1 MKYPKI
7 VRYDKVLIALILLSP
22 AIWVPH
28 LWPLNSAWFDGIN
41 LFLAFIVLGCVF
53 IKPKD
58 NALHV
63 SQIFILYLLVFSSL
77 TVSAAANDYS
87 YYACVKWI
95 YISLVASFAI
105 GLLAA
110 QLSLEEGP
118 ERYMAFVCKALVC
131 MAVLYSIGSLVF
143 FLGGAPDFL
152 GLYQL
157 ESRLK
162 GVLKQPNLTT
172 SVIWLGIFANLYF
185 DRKSQKPVVF
195 YGLIFLFG
203 AVAALA
209 ASRMILVFM
218 LLLVAVGVFVY
229 FFSDRWKSRRIFA
242 AGALVA
248 VCLIVI
254 PGTVAEI
261 RSFLGIASGNL
272 VQVADRD
279 LVDSARLEEHKKI
292 AFSVVENF
300 SATEFI
306 VGIGP
311 GNYPEFSYSAGLSG
325 PGNHLAR
332 GGWLHSHNIFS
343 MIFVE
348 QGLLGLL
355 LVLGVFVVVMV
366 KLWNLRSSPIFVP
379 VSGILGVIFFH
390 SNLEYPLWYPWFLF
404 VLVIAA
410 VPLFGI
416 SKVKLSPGLMRKSV
430 GGLVMIVTLGVTVN
444 VVTQIWT
451 ITSMPLKADRG
462 ESDYTELAL
471 LANDSLLGPFAVL
484 SRYQSFSPE
493 FTNLEWQ
500 LREVRRMKSW
510 RPVDIVVVR
519 EFTLLAMMGRL
530 DEACKASTEIAA
542 RFPVAAPIMIDK
554 SKRVGSFVELD
565 QIRISGCIEDGLN
578 RWGES
583 IASIRKKNSLRI
595 KNLSESI

>member
-1 MKYPKI
+1 M
-7 VRYDKVLIALILLSP
+7 RYEKTLIALILLSP
-22 AIWVPH
+22 AFWVPH

-41 LFLAFIVLGCVF
+41 LFLAFIVLGYVL
-53 IKPKD
+53 IKPH
-58 NALHV
+58 NGSLYV
-63 SQIFILYLLVFSSL
+63 SKIFIFYFLIFFSL
-77 TVSAAANDYS
+77 TVSVAANDYS
-87 YYACVKWI
+87 YYASVKWV
-95 YISLVASFAI
+95 YISLLASFSV

-110 QLSLEEGP
+110 QLSLEDGP

-143 FLGGAPDFL
+143 FLGGAPDSL

-209 ASRMILVFM
+209 ASRMNLVFM

-248 VCLIVI
+248 VCLTVI
-254 PGTVAEI
+254 PGTVSEI
-261 RSFLGIASGNL
+261 RSFLGIESGDL
-272 VQVADRD
+272 VRVADRD

-325 PGNHLAR
+325 SGTHLAR

-343 MIFVE
+343 MVFVE
-348 QGLLGLL
+348 QGLLGLFF
-355 LVLGVFVVVMV
+355 VLGVLIVVLAR
-366 KLWNLRSSPIFVP
+366 LWALRSSSIFVP
-379 VSGILGVIFFH
+379 VSGILGVIFLH
-390 SNLEYPLWYPWFLF
+390 SNLEFPLWYPWFLF

-410 VPLFGI
+410 VPLFGVV
-416 SKVKLSPGLMRKSV
+416 KVQLSSGLMRKSV
-430 GGLVMIVTLGVTVN
+430 GGLVMIVTLGVAVN
-444 VVTQIWT
+444 IGTQIWT
-451 ITSMPLKADRG
+451 ITSTPLKPDRG
-462 ESDYTELAL
+462 ESDYTDLAL

-493 FTNLEWQ
+493 FANLEWQ
-500 LREVRRMKSW
+500 LREVRKMKSW

-519 EFTLLAMMGRL
+519 EFTLLAMMGRV

-542 RFPVAAPIMIDK
+542 RFPVAGPVMLDK
-554 SKRVGSFVELD
+554 SRRVGSFVELD
-565 QIRISGCIEDGLN
+565 HIRISGCIEDGLN

-595 KNLSESI
+595 QNLSESI